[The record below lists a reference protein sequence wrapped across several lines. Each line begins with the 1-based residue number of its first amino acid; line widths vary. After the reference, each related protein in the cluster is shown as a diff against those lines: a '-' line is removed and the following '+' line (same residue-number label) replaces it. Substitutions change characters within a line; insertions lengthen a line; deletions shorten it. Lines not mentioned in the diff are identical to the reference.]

1 MRAVGIVGWSGS
13 GKTTLVT
20 ALIAHFR
27 QIGVTVS
34 TVKHAHHTLRFDTP
48 GKDSFR
54 HAQAGAHEVILA
66 SRNGFA
72 LFSATEDEGLV
83 ALLARLSPVDIV
95 LVEGFKSYDI
105 PKLEVYRPALGQ
117 PPLWREM
124 DVAAVIS
131 DTVLPDCPV
140 PVLDISAVAAVA
152 DFICRLVRVNQPD
165 RAGL

>member
-1 MRAVGIVGWSGS
+1 MRAIGIVGWSGS

-20 ALIAHFR
+20 ALIAQLR
-27 QIGVTVS
+27 QMGLTIS

-54 HAQAGAHEVILA
+54 HAQAGAQEVILA

-72 LFSATEDEGLV
+72 LFSAAQDEGLD
-83 ALLARLSPVDIV
+83 ALLARLAPVDIV

-124 DVAAVIS
+124 EMAAVIS
-131 DTVLPDCPV
+131 DAPLPDCPV
-140 PVLDISAVAAVA
+140 PVLDIAAVGAVAEL
-152 DFICRLVRVNQPD
+152 ICRLAQVGQPD
-165 RAGL
+165 RADL